1 MMRRRHPLLLFLP
14 LLLLP
19 LLCLAALLWG
29 SVDIPVAE
37 AWSALW
43 TDDGS
48 TAAYIVRHLR
58 LPQMAS
64 AVAAGA
70 AMGVAGLVMQ
80 TVFDNPLADPSLL
93 GINAG
98 AAVGAAVAM
107 LLPGAAL
114 PFLGTA
120 TGGYVATM
128 LCAAIGAVMVTALLL
143 LLSAILTD
151 AFRLLI
157 AGVMLSY
164 ICGAAVSV
172 MGFFASAEGLQGYM
186 LWGMGDLTGIT
197 AERLP
202 AFLTPVAIPL
212 PLPFARANALNA
224 LRSRARYAANLG
236 VSIRRERTLLLLLSA
251 LLCAAVTALCGPIGF
266 IGLTAPHITRFVHG
280 THSHFA
286 LLPLTA
292 LWGAC
297 LLLAATLPGHLLD
310 GRTLPPG
317 IVTPLVGVP
326 VVMVLLLS
334 QRQRMQ

>member
-1 MMRRRHPLLLFLP
+1 MMRRRHPLLLLLP

-19 LLCLAALLWG
+19 LLCLTALLWG
-29 SVDIPVAE
+29 SVDIPAAE

-48 TAAYIVRHLR
+48 TAAYIVRCLR

-107 LLPGAAL
+107 LVPGMALPLLGGAA
-114 PFLGTA
+114 
-120 TGGYVATM
+120 GGYLTTT
-128 LCAAIGAVMVTALLL
+128 LCAAAGAAAVTLLLL
-143 LLSAILTD
+143 LLSAVLTD

-164 ICGAAVSV
+164 ICGAVVSV

-186 LWGMGDLTGIT
+186 LWGMGDLTGVT
-197 AERLP
+197 TDRLP
-202 AFLTPVAIPL
+202 AFLVLTAIPL
-212 PLPFARANALNA
+212 LLLILRAKALNA
-224 LRSRARYAANLG
+224 MLLGEHYAANLG
-236 VSIRRERTLLLLLSA
+236 VQVRRERTLLLLLSA

-280 THSHFA
+280 THNHFA

-297 LLLAATLPGHLLD
+297 LLLASTLPGHLLD

-317 IVTPLVGVP
+317 IVTPLIGVP
-326 VVMVLLLS
+326 VVFLLLLG
-334 QRQRMQ
+334 QRHRAH